1 MNPEA
6 GERGQTRRRF
16 PPRRRLR
23 RRTDFR
29 RVMRSGERV
38 SDDVLQ
44 LCALPNGLPESRL
57 GLIVGKRHGNAVRRN
72 RIRRLLREAFRIQ
85 QDSLAPGLDLTCAP
99 IPGARISLNAAMGSL
114 VALSR
119 RAQCRCARAR

>member
-1 MNPEA
+1 
-6 GERGQTRRRF
+6 
-16 PPRRRLR
+16 
-23 RRTDFR
+23 
-29 RVMRSGERV
+29 MRSGERV